1 MRVDSHQHFWRVAR
15 GDYGWMDAGPGLAPL
30 RRDFLPNDYLSF
42 RQQHGIDRTI
52 LIQAA
57 PTVGE
62 TQFLLDLAAAT
73 PWIAKVVGWIN
84 FEDPTHRRHLERF
97 AAHEKFA
104 GFRTMIQDIA
114 DPDWMLH
121 ADLAWAFEALTEMGL
136 SFDALGLPRH
146 AVNFR
151 RILDR
156 HPDLRVVL
164 DHGLKPEIRNN
175 GFDAWAEGIAEIAR
189 ETPAF
194 CKLSG
199 LVTEADSGWDVATL
213 RPYADHI
220 IKSFGPAR
228 VMWGSDWPV
237 VNLAGG
243 FDAWFAAAQALVPTE
258 MQSRIFGETAAE
270 FYRLS

>member
-1 MRVDSHQHFWRVAR
+1 MRVDSHQHFWSVVR
-15 GDYGWMDAGPGLAPL
+15 GDYGWMDAGPALAPL

-42 RQQHGIDRTI
+42 RQRHGIDRTI
-52 LIQAA
+52 LVQAA
-57 PTVGE
+57 PTVAE
-62 TQFLLDLAAAT
+62 TDFLLGLAEAT
-73 PWIAKVVGWIN
+73 PWIAKVVGWID

-97 AAHEKFA
+97 AAHEKFT
-104 GFRTMIQDIA
+104 GLRPMIQDIA
-114 DPDWMLH
+114 DPDWVLRPE
-121 ADLAWAFEALTEMGL
+121 LNWAFDALAEMNL
-136 SFDALGLPRH
+136 SFDALGFPRH
-146 AVNFR
+146 AANFR

-164 DHGLKPEIRNN
+164 NHSLKPDIRKD
-175 GFDAWAEGIAEIAR
+175 GFDVWTEGVAEIAR
-189 ETPAF
+189 ETPAY

-199 LVTEADSGWDVATL
+199 LVTEAGPGWDVATL
-213 RPYADHI
+213 RPYAEHI
-220 IKSFGPAR
+220 VESFGAER

-258 MQSRIFGETAAE
+258 MQSRIFGETAAA